1 MALTIGSVIRKDLKV
16 YVRHRKTLLLIFIAP
31 ILIMILIGSVFSGAS
46 REGLKDVR
54 LGVGGGSGQGEQIT
68 RELSNKSMFIIVK
81 ENTSDSAVI
90 EEGVRKGKYNA
101 GIFIPEDETQSL
113 KLYLDNSKIQIAPV
127 ISMALFST
135 TEKLSYE
142 LTFGFISTLWKNL
155 AQMESELKPL
165 KEGVLQINRSIQG
178 LNRDTRHVLVSL
190 DEINISDL
198 NRSVA
203 GMKNTLDLMKSDLIR
218 TADDINTT
226 RKELRELDN
235 NVSSIYN
242 DSVALRDDLKFV
254 IDNIDSTD
262 AALLGIQ
269 TDLQDTYRVTCTD
282 PSTPQ
287 CVSIAGTIRQ
297 VQDTRVLM
305 LERTGRVRA
314 LHNNLA
320 NIAQKSAELHE
331 KLNRTDIRL
340 RGMQESINNYTLEIS
355 NIHGN
360 IMSIENA
367 ITSLE
372 NVKTRSANVSVQMN
386 SIASD
391 MANSTAGLVSDI
403 DRTGNVLGEVIA
415 RSPAVIAS
423 PINLEQIAVFKGRS
437 YLDFLMPG
445 IISIVLM
452 FVSFLLASITIVQER
467 SKKTLVRT
475 LLTPL
480 SLEGFIIAKISAL
493 VLIALL
499 QGIILIIVAFAFYRI
514 VVPVDQL
521 GLLFLV
527 VLAYSVSFIGIGM
540 ALATFAESENTA
552 MLLSLVLSIPMLF
565 LCGIFFP
572 FESMPALMVRLGGA
586 LPITMGIR
594 ALESVLIY
602 QEGLRAI
609 TGYLLPLL
617 LYGVAGLGT
626 AYLLLRREVTD

>member
-1 MALTIGSVIRKDLKV
+1 MTIGSVIRKDLKV

-31 ILIMILIGSVFSGAS
+31 ILIMILIGSVFSGS
-46 REGLKDVR
+46 SGEGLKDVR
-54 LGVGGGSGQGEQIT
+54 LGVGGGSGQGERIT
-68 RELSNKSMFIIVK
+68 RELANNSMFIVVK
-81 ENTSDSAVI
+81 ENTTDPAVI

-113 KLYLDNSKIQIAPV
+113 RLYIDNSRIQIAPG
-127 ISMALFST
+127 ISMALLST

-155 AQMESELKPL
+155 EQMQSELKPL
-165 KEGVLQINRSIQG
+165 KEGVLQINRSIEG
-178 LNRDTRHVLVSL
+178 LNRDTRNVLVSL
-190 DEINISDL
+190 DDINVSEL

-203 GMKNTLDLMKSDLIR
+203 GMKNTLYLMRSDLIR

-226 RKELRELDN
+226 REELKELDN

-242 DSVALRDDLKFV
+242 DSVELRDDLKFV
-254 IDNIDSTD
+254 VDNIDSTD

-269 TDLQDTYRVTCTD
+269 TDLQDTYNVTCTD

-297 VQDTRVLM
+297 IQDTRALM
-305 LERTGRVRA
+305 LERTGRIRA
-314 LHNNLA
+314 LYNNLE

-331 KLNRTDIRL
+331 KLNRTDVRL
-340 RGMQESINNYTLEIS
+340 QVMQQSIGNYTLEIS
-355 NIHGN
+355 NIQGD

-372 NVKTRSANVSVQMN
+372 NVKTRSANVSIQMN
-386 SIASD
+386 SLASD
-391 MANSTAGLVSDI
+391 MANSTADLVSDI
-403 DRTGNVLGEVIA
+403 DRTRDVLGEVIA

-423 PINLEQIAVFKGRS
+423 PVKLEQDAVFKGRS

-499 QGIILIIVAFAFYRI
+499 QGIILIIVAFVFYGI

-527 VLAYSVSFIGIGM
+527 ILAYSVSFIGIGM

-602 QEGLRAI
+602 QEGFRAI

-617 LYGVAGLGT
+617 LYGVLGLGT

>member
-1 MALTIGSVIRKDLKV
+1 VALTIGSVIRKDLKV

-31 ILIMILIGSVFSGAS
+31 ILIMILIGSVFSGS
-46 REGLKDVR
+46 SGEGLKNVK

-68 RELSNKSMFIIVK
+68 RELTNSSMFIIVK
-81 ENTSDSAVI
+81 ENTTDPAVI

-101 GIFIPEDETQSL
+101 GIFIPEDETKSL
-113 KLYLDNSKIQIAPV
+113 RLYIDNSRIQIAPG

-155 AQMESELKPL
+155 AQMQSELKPL
-165 KEGVLQINRSIQG
+165 KDGVLQINGSIEG

-190 DEINISDL
+190 DDINVSEL

-203 GMKNTLDLMKSDLIR
+203 EMKNTLDIMKSDLIR
-218 TADDINTT
+218 TADEINTT

-242 DSVALRDDLKFV
+242 DSVELRDDLKFV

-269 TDLQDTYRVTCTD
+269 TDLQDTYNVTCTN

-287 CVSIAGTIRQ
+287 CVSIAGTIQ
-297 VQDTRVLM
+297 KIQDTRALM
-305 LERTGRVRA
+305 FERTGRIRA
-314 LHNNLA
+314 LYNNLA

-331 KLNRTDIRL
+331 KLNMTDIRL
-340 RGMQESINNYTLEIS
+340 QGMQESIGNYTLEIS
-355 NIHGN
+355 NIHGD
-360 IMSIENA
+360 IKSIENA
-367 ITSLE
+367 IASLE
-372 NVKTRSANVSVQMN
+372 NVKTRSTNVSIQMN
-386 SIASD
+386 SLASD
-391 MANSTAGLVSDI
+391 MTNSTASLVSDI
-403 DRTGNVLGEVIA
+403 DRTGDVLGEVIA

-423 PINLEQIAVFKGRS
+423 PIKLEQDTVFKGRS

-499 QGIILIIVAFAFYRI
+499 QGIILIIVAFVFYR
-514 VVPVDQL
+514 VVIPVDQL

-527 VLAYSVSFIGIGM
+527 ILAYSVSFIGIGM

-602 QEGLRAI
+602 QEGFRAI

-617 LYGVAGLGT
+617 LYGVAGLGM
-626 AYLLLRREVTD
+626 AYLLLRREVMD

>member
-1 MALTIGSVIRKDLKV
+1 
-16 YVRHRKTLLLIFIAP
+16 
-31 ILIMILIGSVFSGAS
+31 
-46 REGLKDVR
+46 
-54 LGVGGGSGQGEQIT
+54 
-68 RELSNKSMFIIVK
+68 
-81 ENTSDSAVI
+81 
-90 EEGVRKGKYNA
+90 
-101 GIFIPEDETQSL
+101 
-113 KLYLDNSKIQIAPV
+113 
-127 ISMALFST
+127 
-135 TEKLSYE
+135 
-142 LTFGFISTLWKNL
+142 
-155 AQMESELKPL
+155 
-165 KEGVLQINRSIQG
+165 
-178 LNRDTRHVLVSL
+178 
-190 DEINISDL
+190 
-198 NRSVA
+198 
-203 GMKNTLDLMKSDLIR
+203 MKNTLDLMKNDLIR
-218 TADDINTT
+218 TADDINST
-226 RKELRELDN
+226 RSELKDLDG
-235 NVSSIYN
+235 NVSEIYN
-242 DSVALRDDLKFV
+242 DSAELRDDLKFV
-254 IDNIDSTD
+254 IDNINATD

-269 TDLQDTYRVTCTD
+269 TDLQSTYDNTCTD

-297 VQDTRVLM
+297 VQDTRALM
-305 LERTGRVRA
+305 LERTGRIRA
-314 LHNNLA
+314 LYNNLA

-340 RGMQESINNYTLEIS
+340 QGMQESIGNYTLEIS

-360 IMSIENA
+360 IISIENA

-372 NVKTRSANVSVQMN
+372 NVKTRSTNVSIQMN
-386 SIASD
+386 SLASD

-403 DRTGNVLGEVIA
+403 DRTGDVLGEVIA

-423 PINLEQIAVFKGRS
+423 PIKLEQDAVFKGRS

-499 QGIILIIVAFAFYRI
+499 QGIILIIVAFVFYGI
-514 VVPVDQL
+514 VIPVDQL

-527 VLAYSVSFIGIGM
+527 ILAYSVSFIGIGM

-572 FESMPALMVRLGGA
+572 FESMPALMVRLGSA

-594 ALESVLIY
+594 ALSSVLIY
-602 QEGLRAI
+602 QEGFWAI

-617 LYGVAGLGT
+617 LYGIAGLGA
-626 AYLLLRREVTD
+626 AYLLLRKEVTD

>member
-1 MALTIGSVIRKDLKV
+1 MTIGSVIRKDLKV

-46 REGLKDVR
+46 GEGLKDVR
-54 LGVGGGSGQGEQIT
+54 LGVGGGSGQGERIT
-68 RELSNKSMFIIVK
+68 RELTNNSMFIIVK
-81 ENTSDSAVI
+81 ENTTDPAVI

-113 KLYLDNSKIQIAPV
+113 RLYIDNSRIQIAPG

-165 KEGVLQINRSIQG
+165 KEGVLQINRSIEG

-190 DEINISDL
+190 DDINVSEL

-226 RKELRELDN
+226 RKELKELDN

-242 DSVALRDDLKFV
+242 DSVELRDDLKFV

-269 TDLQDTYRVTCTD
+269 TDLQDTYNVTCTD
-282 PSTPQ
+282 PGTPQ

-297 VQDTRVLM
+297 IQDTRALM
-305 LERTGRVRA
+305 LERTGRIRA
-314 LHNNLA
+314 LYNNLA

-340 RGMQESINNYTLEIS
+340 QGMQDSIGNYTLEIS
-355 NIHGN
+355 NIQGD

-372 NVKTRSANVSVQMN
+372 NVKTRSANVSIQMN
-386 SIASD
+386 DLASD

-403 DRTGNVLGEVIA
+403 DRTGDVLGEVIA

-423 PINLEQIAVFKGRS
+423 PVKLEQDTVFKGRS

-499 QGIILIIVAFAFYRI
+499 QGIILIIVAFVFYGI
-514 VVPVDQL
+514 VIPVDQL

-527 VLAYSVSFIGIGM
+527 ILAYSVSFIGIGM

-572 FESMPALMVRLGGA
+572 FESMPELMVRLGGA

-602 QEGLRAI
+602 QEGFQAI

-617 LYGVAGLGT
+617 LYGVLGLGT